1 MVLDFLNKEKLH
13 TGFGEEIVDAKSYN
27 DVLVQAGLNWTVG
40 THPAF
45 TEIDGKKI
53 EVPNTNIVVRN
64 EDQKPLGVV
73 SGKYKI
79 VDNATAFE
87 FTESIFNSKEIEFIR
102 GGSYKGGSATWLEA
116 KVTGKYSVLGDD
128 VDCYMI
134 FMNSHDGTGSVKCM
148 IVPFRIAC
156 SNALNIPIKQQS
168 RHWRCTHSGD
178 PMKKIEEA
186 REVLLAGSAY
196 MEALKKECEVL
207 NSIKL
212 SDKQVEQFI
221 HRLFPINGK
230 MTDRQK
236 SNQELRRSQLT
247 DVFYMKEDLTDFSSN
262 GYRFLSAVADY
273 VDHVDG
279 RKTKTAAINRYIGVA
294 NGNAL
299 VDAAYEMII
308 TV

>member
-1 MVLDFLNKEKLH
+1 MVLDFLSKEKLH

-221 HRLFPINGK
+221 HRLFPIHGK

-236 SNQELRRSQLT
+236 SN
-247 DVFYMKEDLTDFSSN
+247 
-262 GYRFLSAVADY
+262 
-273 VDHVDG
+273 
-279 RKTKTAAINRYIGVA
+279 
-294 NGNAL
+294 
-299 VDAAYEMII
+299 
-308 TV
+308 